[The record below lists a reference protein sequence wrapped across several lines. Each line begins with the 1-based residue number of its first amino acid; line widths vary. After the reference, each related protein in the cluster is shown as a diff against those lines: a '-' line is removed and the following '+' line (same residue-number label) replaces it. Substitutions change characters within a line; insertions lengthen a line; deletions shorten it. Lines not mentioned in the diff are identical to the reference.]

1 MIVNANDPIL
11 GFIEEIVAPTVSH
24 PSEIVHVAR
33 LIKQKSP
40 DFDEEKFIQR
50 TTKLFENQ
58 FADELAQQQADYQ
71 SMIESK
77 DGTNV

>member
-1 MIVNANDPIL
+1 MIVHANDPIL
-11 GFIEEIVAPTVSH
+11 DFIEEIVAPTVTH
-24 PSEIVHVAR
+24 PSQIVHVAQ

-40 DFDEEKFIQR
+40 DFDENKFIQR
-50 TTKLFENQ
+50 TTKLFEDQ

-71 SMIESK
+71 SMIETK